1 MNDPT
6 PQQTRLTL
14 RCRKPEA
21 EKILRALEPYEEEDA
36 VPLLMEEIADGAW
49 QVALYVP
56 AEETGDW
63 EAKLRDRLG
72 SDLFGLELDVEPV
85 PPIDWVAHTQASLSP
100 VRAGR
105 FVLHGSHDAP
115 RFARLRRAVL
125 IDAGQAFGTGHHGT
139 TAGCMDIVD
148 PLLTARAPRRVVD
161 LGTGSGVLAIAVAK
175 AVPAH
180 ILAADIDPVAIDV
193 ARLNARL
200 NGVANRVRFAV
211 ADGFSHTAFR
221 RFGPADLM
229 IANILAGPLV
239 SLAAGIVAATRA
251 GGDIVLSGLLPAQAA
266 RVTAAYRARGC
277 VLERRY
283 ERDGWTVLHLRKHRA

>member
-139 TAGCMDIVD
+139 TAGCLVVIDR
-148 PLLTARAPRRVVD
+148 LLKRGTPRRVLD
-161 LGTGSGVLAIAVAK
+161 LGTGSAVLAIALARR
-175 AVPAH
+175 ARVPV
-180 ILAADIDPVAIDV
+180 LATDIDPVAV
-193 ARLNARL
+193 AIARENARL
-200 NGVANRVRFAV
+200 NGVGGLLRVEV
-211 ADGFSHTAFR
+211 ATGLQHNVIRAAA
-221 RFGPADLM
+221 PYDL
-229 IANILAGPLV
+229 IVANILAGPLRAMAPAIARY
-239 SLAAGIVAATRA
+239 LAP
-251 GGDIVLSGLLPAQAA
+251 GGRVVLSGLLERQRAA
-266 RVTAAYRARGC
+266 VLAAYRAQGLHVEATVPR
-277 VLERRY
+277 E
-283 ERDGWTVLHLRKHRA
+283 GWATLTLVG